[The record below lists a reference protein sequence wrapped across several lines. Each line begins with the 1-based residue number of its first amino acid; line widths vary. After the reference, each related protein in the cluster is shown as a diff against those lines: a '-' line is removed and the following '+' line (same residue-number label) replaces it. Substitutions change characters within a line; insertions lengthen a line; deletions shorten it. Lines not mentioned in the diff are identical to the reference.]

1 MAGRVG
7 AHMQLQ
13 NRLQGLRSS
22 IQAISDIADDTVRVC
37 TVAGLDLEELGE
49 TDSAMQVEASLRKL
63 LDAQHQLDV
72 ERSLVTRLATEQDM
86 ADNAEAEY
94 LASWEQSM
102 ATYNEQSDAA
112 KYGKNTTYKEFREQL
127 WEVRHD
133 GEPMPR
139 LFGDNGDESDED
151 LVIAGARM
159 NYRCPV
165 TTSWLV
171 DPVTSKVCNHSYS
184 KDAIVDYIR
193 GNRGACACPVGGCS
207 RTVRA
212 QDLVP
217 DKLLERKVARHL
229 RQLESD
235 ETAAQ
240 YTVVQ

>member
-151 LVIAGARM
+151 L
-159 NYRCPV
+159 
-165 TTSWLV
+165 
-171 DPVTSKVCNHSYS
+171 
-184 KDAIVDYIR
+184 
-193 GNRGACACPVGGCS
+193 
-207 RTVRA
+207 
-212 QDLVP
+212 
-217 DKLLERKVARHL
+217 
-229 RQLESD
+229 
-235 ETAAQ
+235 
-240 YTVVQ
+240 